1 MTLPFLKPM
10 TFCVD
15 PGAVASGLANLNE
28 HYHSWKQFTD
38 PQELYQYF
46 YSTSSNERDT
56 LLVEDYSHG
65 GAFTVEAK
73 LTLEIV
79 GFIYYSARMD
89 GYKVLKVHKDKR
101 LSGQGPAARLMGDTV
116 ATLKKDPKRK
126 DAFSALAHC
135 VVYNRENGESLVRD

>member
-1 MTLPFLKPM
+1 MTNEARPWMEPM
-10 TFCVD
+10 TWCVD
-15 PGAVASGLANLNE
+15 PGAVASGIANLNQ
-28 HYHSWKQFTD
+28 YYRSWAQYAD

-46 YSTSSNERDT
+46 YSVSSADRDT

-73 LTLEIV
+73 ATLEIV
-79 GFIYYSARMD
+79 GFVYYSARMD

-101 LSGQGPAARLMGDTV
+101 LSGQGPAAQMMGGTV
-116 ATLKKDPKRK
+116 AELKKDPEKK

-135 VVYNRENGESLVRD
+135 VVYNRENG